1 MGLKGQVR
9 PERLSLG
16 WSTEDLG
23 LIVQE
28 VNILQR
34 VQADFL
40 PGTDT
45 GCSYTGRVTCFSL
58 PTTHNFPDNRK
69 CSQDR
74 TWLSITFGVVA
85 AKVGRQLL
93 QQEDCQPSRAL
104 AIQNSEEGEDPAFT
118 VLAPQMPSPPN
129 PIHPQVLS
137 SPLPKQFLNLLVS
150 LHLHFP
156 LPHSV
161 ISISFKL
168 YCGSLLMPSCF
179 HSCPHPFPWKP
190 IIKQ

>member
-1 MGLKGQVR
+1 MGLKSQVR
-9 PERLSLG
+9 PEGLSLG

-28 VNILQR
+28 VNILWR

-45 GCSYTGRVTCFSL
+45 GCSYTGRMTCFSL
-58 PTTHNFPDNRK
+58 PTTP
-69 CSQDR
+69 Q
-74 TWLSITFGVVA
+74 LP
-85 AKVGRQLL
+85 RQQKMQSGQHLALNHLWGSCCKSEDL

-129 PIHPQVLS
+129 PIHQQVLS